1 MLNTLTEKGVPVPL
15 RVLAAAGG
23 QNIEDLLRQS
33 ADDLDLRKRVAAYA
47 AQIAALAPKAPE
59 GEGYDSESS
68 DSDKR
73 SISADVNRKV
83 LAAVDPTGTVRSA
96 VLAGHMKRAP
106 ALLNR
111 NFGDTGEITATTR
124 TGKKKYVPN
133 QRAANEKVNTLI
145 ARSAARI
152 GKSL

>member
-1 MLNTLTEKGVPVPL
+1 M
-15 RVLAAAGG
+15 
-23 QNIEDLLRQS
+23 
-33 ADDLDLRKRVAAYA
+33 
-47 AQIAALAPKAPE
+47 
-59 GEGYDSESS
+59 
-68 DSDKR
+68 
-73 SISADVNRKV
+73 